1 MTVHVFLSPPRAL
14 TANETTRGVLL
25 RWDPPARAS
34 VALSGYA
41 LELRQDKGGWE
52 VLERSIPGTD
62 TQVLVPGLIK
72 VRSGRVLGWVRAWW
86 PLWPCGS
93 WPCVPQDAFY
103 EFRLVAFAGSYIS
116 DPSNTVNVSTAGKGR
131 LQHPNSK
138 KRTPFILLPSPCLCC

>member
-14 TANETTRGVLL
+14 TANETVRGVLL

-72 VRSGRVLGWVRAWW
+72 VRSGWVPGLVRAWW
-86 PLWPCGS
+86 PLWPRGS
-93 WPCVPQDAFY
+93 RSCVSP
-103 EFRLVAFAGSYIS
+103 
-116 DPSNTVNVSTAGKGR
+116 
-131 LQHPNSK
+131 
-138 KRTPFILLPSPCLCC
+138 RTPFTSSDWWPLLAATSATPATR

>member
-14 TANETTRGVLL
+14 TANETMRGVLL

-34 VALSGYA
+34 VAPSGYA

-72 VRSGRVLGWVRAWW
+72 VRSGWLLGWVRA
-86 PLWPCGS
+86 
-93 WPCVPQDAFY
+93 
-103 EFRLVAFAGSYIS
+103 
-116 DPSNTVNVSTAGKGR
+116 
-131 LQHPNSK
+131 
-138 KRTPFILLPSPCLCC
+138 